1 MGFSERM
8 RVNPIFFPDTTRL
21 QIPNFAN
28 RDTTIRKDYQEHLPK
43 SLFLTS
49 PNKLKKNQTRQVEP
63 SSQMQSPKVKTAE
76 SNSSNTRMETHNFN
90 ALSIRKWLHQVEKSP
105 NESNHSIWDYLFP
118 GLVFPTESTLIRKDS
133 NSSAFVG
140 IHNENQQVYFSFLY
154 SSDRFGELGF
164 LFRVDLS
171 GENTVE
177 IMGEFSNE
185 AARDN
190 FIKHWQTTPQNFIS
204 TIQTFVVMH
213 NPPNGNYG

>member
-49 PNKLKKNQTRQVEP
+49 PNKLKKNQTRQLEP
-63 SSQMQSPKVKTAE
+63 SSQMQSSKVKTAE
-76 SNSSNTRMETHNFN
+76 SNYSNTRTETHNFN
-90 ALSIRKWLHQVEKSP
+90 ALSIRKWLHQVEKSS
-105 NESNHSIWDYLFP
+105 NESNQSIWDYLFP

-140 IHNENQQVYFSFLY
+140 IHNENQQVLFLVFYILRTGLENWGFCSVWIYRKKILWKSWESFRTKLH
-154 SSDRFGELGF
+154 EII
-164 LFRVDLS
+164 LS
-171 GENTVE
+171 NIGKPHPK
-177 IMGEFSNE
+177 ISFPLS
-185 AARDN
+185 
-190 FIKHWQTTPQNFIS
+190 KHL
-204 TIQTFVVMH
+204 
-213 NPPNGNYG
+213 